1 MTFCDKILEFYA
13 QNKRDLPWRKTK
25 DPYKIWLSEIIMQQT
40 RISQGTAYYLK
51 FINKYPTVFH
61 LAQAD
66 EQDVLLLWQGLGY
79 YSRARNLHHTAKE
92 IAKNEGEFP
101 KTYKNTV
108 RLKGIG
114 AYTASAILS
123 ICYKLPLPAVDGN
136 VLRIISRIFGIREP
150 INQSITK
157 KTITDICNKLICKEN
172 PGDFNQALMDFGSL
186 QCTPS
191 KPDCEYCIF
200 NNKCIAFQT
209 NSISLLPVKIKTKPK
224 VKEYYHYFIIRF
236 EENVIIRKRTKGIWR
251 SLYEFPLIIDSKKH
265 SKEKIVSQFIN
276 TFLKDNTINPDIQIS
291 KEIKHVL
298 SHKILII
305 RFYTINFREQK
316 KLKIIQN
323 LNDYKIINSGE
334 LTSFPFPQVIRKF
347 LSGNVI

>member
-1 MTFCDKILEFYA
+1 MTFCDKILEYYA

-25 DPYKIWLSEIIMQQT
+25 NPYKIWLSEIIMQQT

-61 LAQAD
+61 LAKAD

-92 IAKNEGEFP
+92 IANNKGEFP
-101 KTYKNTV
+101 KTYKNIV

-114 AYTASAILS
+114 EYTASAILS

-136 VLRIISRIFGIREP
+136 VLRIVSRIFGIREP

-172 PGDFNQALMDFGSL
+172 PGDFNQALMDFGSM

-191 KPDCEYCIF
+191 KPDCVNCIF
-200 NNKCIAFQT
+200 NNECIAFQT
-209 NSISLLPVKIKTKPK
+209 NSVALLPVKIKTRPK

-236 EENVIIRKRTKGIWR
+236 EGKWR
-251 SLYEFPLIIDSKKH
+251 NLYDFPLISDSKKH
-265 SKEKIVSQFIN
+265 SKEKIISQFIN
-276 TFLKDNTINPDIQIS
+276 TFLKNDTIGPDIQIS
-291 KEIKHVL
+291 KEIKHIL

-305 RFYTINFREQK
+305 RFYTINIKEHK
-316 KLKIIQN
+316 KLNIRQN
-323 LNDYKIINSGE
+323 LNDYKIINSSE
-334 LTSFPFPQVIRKF
+334 FTSFPFPQVIRKF
-347 LSGNVI
+347 LSGNAI